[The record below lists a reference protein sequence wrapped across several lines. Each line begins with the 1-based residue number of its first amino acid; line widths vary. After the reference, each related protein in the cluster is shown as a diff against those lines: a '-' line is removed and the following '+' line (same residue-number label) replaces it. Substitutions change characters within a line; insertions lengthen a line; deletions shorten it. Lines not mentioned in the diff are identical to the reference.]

1 MHDIFLSFPLP
12 VGFSLLYKS
21 ISLNILLWEKYC
33 NYPLTTTQSDSC
45 FASCEKMVSPSQTSS
60 LPPRTRPRDD
70 DKFPLNLTT
79 NTQDNKKTFENKGED
94 NTPNI
99 LLRRDALIY

>member
-1 MHDIFLSFPLP
+1 MIFFLSFPLP
-12 VGFSLLYKS
+12 VGFSLLYKN

-45 FASCEKMVSPSQTSS
+45 FASCENMVSPSQTSS
-60 LPPRTRPRDD
+60 LPPRPRLRDD
-70 DKFPLNLTT
+70 FKFPLNLTT
-79 NTQDNKKTFENKGED
+79 NTQDNKKTYDNKGED